1 MQEQLKNRLEELKE
15 EFDRGKKRLEALDAE
30 ANELRQTLLRISG
43 AIQVLE
49 EELKKPANDRPRTC
63 AHTASAGIAAIS
75 SGGQALRSNFDRFG
89 CICYGPELSRRRSG
103 EPRTDDQRD
112 LIAFNP
118 GNAAGPY
125 RLPATSGRAT
135 PRSPRDR

>member
-49 EELKKPANDRPRTC
+49 EELKK
-63 AHTASAGIAAIS
+63 AS
-75 SGGQALRSNFDRFG
+75 
-89 CICYGPELSRRRSG
+89 E
-103 EPRTDDQRD
+103 
-112 LIAFNP
+112 
-118 GNAAGPY
+118 
-125 RLPATSGRAT
+125 
-135 PRSPRDR
+135 